1 MTKIGVA
8 LSFLML
14 TGCVSEK
21 TTLRNE
27 RGQVVQCNQ
36 WGFGVIGAPVAI
48 AEHADCVKK
57 AKAAGY
63 SDMPK

>member
-1 MTKIGVA
+1 MTKILAA
-8 LSFLML
+8 LSFLVL
-14 TGCVSEK
+14 AGCVSEK

-36 WGFGVIGAPVAI
+36 WGFGIVGVPVAV

-63 SDMPK
+63 SDLPK

>member
-1 MTKIGVA
+1 MTRILAAVLV
-8 LSFLML
+8 LSLSA
-14 TGCVSEK
+14 CVSEK

-27 RGQVVQCNQ
+27 SGQIVRCDN

-48 AEHADCVKK
+48 VSHADCVKK

-63 SDMPK
+63 SDLPK